1 MRNRKGFTLIEL
13 IVVIAIVGILAAI
26 LVPAMIGY
34 INDAKVTSANANAKT
49 IYNAV
54 NNYCQ
59 KALAYGHKIP
69 QGVLGGSAGGGIDGS
84 MIVGKP
90 DSITIVVPENSPGN
104 TLAAWADYLAVAVNA
119 SMNDD
124 SRGTVYAFEIN
135 DAGFPHAVIFSKT
148 EDDIY
153 IGGYPIPANET
164 GWTLS
169 KASSSSGT

>member
-1 MRNRKGFTLIEL
+1 MKNRMGFTLIEL
-13 IVVIAIVGILAAI
+13 IVVIAIIGILAAI
-26 LVPAMIGY
+26 LVPAMLGY
-34 INDAKVTSANANAKT
+34 INDAKITSANANAKT

-59 KALAYGHKIP
+59 KALGAGYKIP

-84 MIVGKP
+84 MVVGTP
-90 DSITIVVPENSPGN
+90 DSIAIVVPQNSPGN
-104 TLAAWADYLAVAVNA
+104 TLADWSDYLSVAVNA
-119 SMNDD
+119 SMNED

-135 DAGFPHAVIFSKT
+135 DTGFPDAVIFSKT
-148 EDDIY
+148 EEEVY

-169 KASSSSGT
+169 KAADSSET